1 MNDDNLQMGEELR
14 QRRPSLAGKAAALR
28 EQFPHLNRAS
38 RKMLAREMAFAEQ
51 FKREVNE

>member
-28 EQFPHLNRAS
+28 EQFPQLNRAS